1 MGGAVHVI
9 VVGGRPGLV
18 ARAVALIDG
27 LEARW
32 SRFLPDSEVT
42 RLNEAAG
49 RPCPV
54 SPDTVLLVRRA
65 IEGWRLTGGRFDPT
79 VLGAV
84 VRAGYDRSFDALGP
98 FPTATSVLGLGC
110 DGLTVDERAG
120 TITLPFGVGFD
131 PGGIGKGLA
140 ADLVVD
146 DLLRGGAA
154 GVSVGIGGD
163 VRAAGVPPAG
173 EAWQVDVVNE
183 VAGGRIATVALV
195 DGAIATSTT
204 RRRRWETATGPVHH
218 VIDPALGGPARSGVA
233 QSTVVAGSGWCAEVL
248 ATAALVAAATD
259 GLGLVAATGADGL
272 ALTDDGSVTATA
284 GLQPFLLRPRAA

>member
-1 MGGAVHVI
+1 MRAPTRRPPRRFRRRRTPRRRPLPPPPVRRGSAPRRAARPTPVPMAAEARIRAMGSAVHVI

-42 RLNEAAG
+42 RLNETAG

-54 SPDTVLLVRRA
+54 TPDTVLLVRRA

-140 ADLVVD
+140 A
-146 DLLRGGAA
+146 
-154 GVSVGIGGD
+154 
-163 VRAAGVPPAG
+163 
-173 EAWQVDVVNE
+173 
-183 VAGGRIATVALV
+183 
-195 DGAIATSTT
+195 
-204 RRRRWETATGPVHH
+204 
-218 VIDPALGGPARSGVA
+218 
-233 QSTVVAGSGWCAEVL
+233 
-248 ATAALVAAATD
+248 
-259 GLGLVAATGADGL
+259 
-272 ALTDDGSVTATA
+272 
-284 GLQPFLLRPRAA
+284 